1 MSEVFI
7 CRSGMGSSDPN
18 YGKKKELKEVVIYNS
33 MDWVAPDA
41 IDESFD
47 VRIFGGG
54 QSGGE
59 MVGGAGGWMNN
70 MVITLTKG
78 TMVRITVGRGGIS
91 TNDYWGGK
99 NHWNSV
105 AGETTSFGGYIS
117 APGGSNTSGGSAGG
131 NMSNNV
137 AKQFGG
143 SGSGMLEATDHG
155 TDGGVWGGGGGG
167 GGNGGTY
174 GGGGGGTRD
183 SNYSGSGGTYGGAGG
198 VDCWGG
204 TPTMY
209 YNKGYSGSYSGINTI
224 GWKNVLSTDD
234 GTLLTGNAHSYGS
247 GNQYANPGFGGSAGN
262 SPSSDNS
269 RQCILGAGGGG
280 YGGNG
285 GDSSLHTGPGTG
297 GGGGGFGGDGGY
309 TAFTYVGGSSYGYG
323 YGGGGGG
330 GYGKSAHGGVKVGG
344 GGGYYSAGGDKY
356 GGGGSYGRGGDGWIY
371 WNDGLPGGSRA
382 YMDGVNGGGGGGINL
397 KWVGEQPGNGGN
409 GICIIKYWRWKES

>member
-18 YGKKKELKEVVIYNS
+18 YGRKKELKIQNIYSN

-78 TMVRITVGRGGIS
+78 TTVRITVGKGGIS
-91 TNDYWGGK
+91 TNYTSAGKLRWKSVSGG
-99 NHWNSV
+99 
-105 AGETTSFGGYIS
+105 TTSFGGYIS
-117 APGGSNTSGGSAGG
+117 APGGSDSSGGSAGG
-131 NMSNNV
+131 NMYNDV

-143 SGSGMLEATDHG
+143 SGSSERSG

-174 GGGGGGTRD
+174 GGGGGGSKD
-183 SNYSGSGGTYGGAGG
+183 SKYSGSGGTYGGAGG
-198 VDCWGG
+198 VICSGG
-204 TPTMY
+204 SPYMY
-209 YNKGYSGSYSGINTI
+209 CNKGYSGPYSGINTI

-234 GTLLTGNAHSYGS
+234 GTVLTGNAHSYGS
-247 GNQYANPGFGGSAGN
+247 GNQYANPGFGGNAG
-262 SPSSDNS
+262 STPSSSNS
-269 RQCILGAGGGG
+269 ERWILGAGGGG
-280 YGGNG
+280 YGSNG
-285 GDSSLHTGPGTG
+285 GDGAVESFSSGAG
-297 GGGGGFGGDGGY
+297 GGGGGFGGDGGSISY
-309 TAFTYVGGSSYGYG
+309 MYVGGSSYSYS
-323 YGGGGGG
+323 YASGGGG
-330 GYGKSAHGGVKVGG
+330 GYGKGAYGGVKVGG
-344 GGGYYSAGGDKY
+344 GGGYYSAGGNKY
-356 GGGGSYGRGGDGWIY
+356 GGGASYGRGGDGWVY
-371 WNDGLPGGSRA
+371 WSDGLPGGSRA